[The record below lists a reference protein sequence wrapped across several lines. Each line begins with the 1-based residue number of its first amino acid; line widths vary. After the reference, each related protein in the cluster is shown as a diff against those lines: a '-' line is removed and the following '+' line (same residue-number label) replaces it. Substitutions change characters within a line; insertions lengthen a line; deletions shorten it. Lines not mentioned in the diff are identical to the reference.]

1 MVLSFWSGR
10 NLDGIHFA
18 MDFLGAWQKR
28 QMGNDNVFLDAKD
41 KDIIII
47 GGGDTGVD
55 CIGTSLRMV
64 SYPQKFST
72 ELVSSSSR
80 FAMCAHQNV
89 DFHWDCF

>member
-1 MVLSFWSGR
+1 MLLLLLSGR

-28 QMGNDNVFLDAKD
+28 QMGNDNDYLDAKD

-64 SYPQKFST
+64 SNPRQLGT
-72 ELVSSSSR
+72 EIVSSST
-80 FAMCAHQNV
+80 
-89 DFHWDCF
+89 